1 MAPQRHFLL
10 VDDDETLRAELAE
23 QLSDC
28 LDCRVTQVGTMREGV
43 AAATSGPRCD
53 AVILDVV
60 LPDGDGR
67 DMCMRLRNQ
76 GVRVPILI
84 LSGAGREADVV
95 RGLDAGAN
103 DYVVK
108 PFRLAELLAR
118 LRAQLRAFET
128 SEHAEIVIGSYI
140 FRPGNKTLQAPGR
153 SRPIKLTEKEAAVL
167 KYLYR
172 SEGAAVTRDV
182 LLHEVWGYSAAAST
196 HTVETHIYRLR
207 RKIEPHPESERLLVS
222 ENGGYRLRVGGG
234 TSGPRWPARGPDMR
248 NPDGVE
254 FMRA

>member
-1 MAPQRHFLL
+1 MAPNRHFLL
-10 VDDDETLRAELAE
+10 VDDDEALRGALTE
-23 QLSDC
+23 QLIDLMECS
-28 LDCRVTQVGTMREGV
+28 VTQSGSIAEAVT
-43 AAATSGPRCD
+43 AATKGPRCD

-67 DMCMRLRNQ
+67 DLCTRLRGH
-76 GVRVPILI
+76 GVKVPILM
-84 LSGAGREADVV
+84 LTGAGRETDVV
-95 RGLDAGAN
+95 RGLEAGAN

-108 PFRLAELLAR
+108 PFRIAELVAR

-140 FRPGNKTLQAPGR
+140 FRPGPKTLQVSGCG
-153 SRPIKLTEKEAAVL
+153 RPIKLTEKEAAVL

-172 SEGAAVTRDV
+172 SQGAPVSRDV

-207 RKIEPHPESERLLVS
+207 RKIEPNVDSERLLVS
-222 ENGGYRLRVGGG
+222 EGGGYRLRLGAEK
-234 TSGPRWPARGPDMR
+234 PRVWPARGAGEVGLMAGLND
-248 NPDGVE
+248 
-254 FMRA
+254 